1 MAANDPSA
9 DLDYLDEYD
18 PARGIPF
25 SSHLLAG
32 SVAGLAEHLL
42 VFPLDTLKTNAQCV
56 GACGRAQ
63 GPDVLCLRAAKRLAA
78 DGIQTGSG
86 ARRLFRGVGAVTVAC
101 VPAHAMYFGAF
112 EVVRGADA
120 GGVPSHATNAL
131 AGAVAVVGHDCVM
144 TPADV
149 IKQRLQLGHHR
160 GLRDAWRATLAGGGL
175 ASLYRSLPTT
185 LAMNVPYGCFSVAAN
200 EALKGW
206 LTRRNGQAPG
216 LGGLLACG
224 GAAGAVASLLTT
236 PLDVIKTRLQTQDLS
251 WARHA
256 SVGAAGADPGRRGLA
271 SMAAPAEP
279 VAYRGFADA
288 ARGIWTADGAVGFY
302 RGAAVRAL
310 AQAPSVAIVW
320 TTYELLVRAL
330 AA

>member
-101 VPAHAMYFGAF
+101 VPAHAMY
-112 EVVRGADA
+112 
-120 GGVPSHATNAL
+120 
-131 AGAVAVVGHDCVM
+131 
-144 TPADV
+144 
-149 IKQRLQLGHHR
+149 
-160 GLRDAWRATLAGGGL
+160 
-175 ASLYRSLPTT
+175 
-185 LAMNVPYGCFSVAAN
+185 
-200 EALKGW
+200 
-206 LTRRNGQAPG
+206 RR
-216 LGGLLACG
+216 
-224 GAAGAVASLLTT
+224 
-236 PLDVIKTRLQTQDLS
+236 
-251 WARHA
+251 
-256 SVGAAGADPGRRGLA
+256 RRGY
-271 SMAAPAEP
+271 S
-279 VAYRGFADA
+279 VDGSRRRRG
-288 ARGIWTADGAVGFY
+288 
-302 RGAAVRAL
+302 
-310 AQAPSVAIVW
+310 
-320 TTYELLVRAL
+320 
-330 AA
+330 

>member
-101 VPAHAMYFGAF
+101 VPAHAMYRRR
-112 EVVRGADA
+112 RGYSAD
-120 GGVPSHATNAL
+120 GSRRRRGW
-131 AGAVAVVGHDCVM
+131 
-144 TPADV
+144 DV
-149 IKQRLQLGHHR
+149 DIPRTDR
-160 GLRDAWRATLAGGGL
+160 GDA
-175 ASLYRSLPTT
+175 
-185 LAMNVPYGCFSVAAN
+185 
-200 EALKGW
+200 
-206 LTRRNGQAPG
+206 
-216 LGGLLACG
+216 
-224 GAAGAVASLLTT
+224 AAGTWRFRGDEWDEGTVRS
-236 PLDVIKTRLQTQDLS
+236 
-251 WARHA
+251 
-256 SVGAAGADPGRRGLA
+256 RRG
-271 SMAAPAEP
+271 
-279 VAYRGFADA
+279 
-288 ARGIWTADGAVGFY
+288 
-302 RGAAVRAL
+302 
-310 AQAPSVAIVW
+310 
-320 TTYELLVRAL
+320 
-330 AA
+330 